1 MSQLITSK
9 ADRYQRNYEKMA
21 TVIQF
26 LKEESY
32 TNFEILML
40 LLEYKDKN
48 PLYRLLNKL
57 VGLGYIHKH
66 EFEFQTGKISIWGI
80 TDLGLMQ
87 NIQNINEDFR
97 AFEPYRVKFG
107 TLEHKLMNQKAQI
120 YLQRNGWTNWRN
132 ADQYSFR
139 KEYDVEH
146 RPDATITAPNG
157 FTIAIET
164 ERTLKTVSRYR
175 SILKSHVLAQKKK
188 YWSAVFYVVPNDDI
202 RQLLIKR
209 FDRVEYIP
217 FDESKHPFEHYRSK
231 LVRIFTLD
239 ELKTLTLQ

>member
-1 MSQLITSK
+1 MTTLIANSTE
-9 ADRYQRNYEKMA
+9 RNRRNHEKI
-21 TVIQF
+21 TLVIQF
-26 LKEESY
+26 LKQETY
-32 TNFEILML
+32 TNFDNLML
-40 LLEYKDKN
+40 LLKYKGKN
-48 PLYRLLNKL
+48 PLYRLINKL
-57 VGLGYIHKH
+57 VALGYIHKH

-80 TDLGLMQ
+80 TDLGLTQ
-87 NIQNINEDFR
+87 NIQDINEDFR
-97 AFEPYRVKFG
+97 AFDPYRVKFG

-139 KEYDVEH
+139 KQYDVEH
-146 RPDATITAPNG
+146 RPDAIITAPNG

-175 SILKSHVLAQKKK
+175 AILKSHVLAQKKNH
-188 YWSAVFYVVPNDDI
+188 WSAVFYVVPNDDI

-217 FDESKHPFEHYRSK
+217 FNESKHPFEHYRSK
-231 LVRIFTLD
+231 LVRVFTLD
-239 ELKTLTLQ
+239 ELKTLTIQ